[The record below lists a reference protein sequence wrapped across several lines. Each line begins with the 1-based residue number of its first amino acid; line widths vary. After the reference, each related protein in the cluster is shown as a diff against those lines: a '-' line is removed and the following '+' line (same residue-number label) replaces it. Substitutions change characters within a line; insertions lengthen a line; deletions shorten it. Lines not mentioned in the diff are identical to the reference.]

1 MLTSF
6 IQKSFQLT
14 CQCHS
19 NSLYVALLVANSFH
33 GSSNIQLCVKRLT
46 QWRTWSFRLF
56 KHNMKTLIFDRN
68 CPANSNIYVW
78 VKRFDYATVN
88 VIPAISTLIAK
99 VSEAF
104 ATTLHGAT
112 SSLVFC
118 YDVQCSFDCDSKK
131 LQKIQLSNVRKFGS
145 KLWQHSVL
153 FLF

>member
-1 MLTSF
+1 
-6 IQKSFQLT
+6 
-14 CQCHS
+14 
-19 NSLYVALLVANSFH
+19 
-33 GSSNIQLCVKRLT
+33 
-46 QWRTWSFRLF
+46 
-56 KHNMKTLIFDRN
+56 MKTLIFDRN
-68 CPANSNIYVW
+68 CPPNENIYVR

-104 ATTLHGAT
+104 HGAT

-118 YDVQCSFDCDSKK
+118 LDIVQCSFDCDSKK